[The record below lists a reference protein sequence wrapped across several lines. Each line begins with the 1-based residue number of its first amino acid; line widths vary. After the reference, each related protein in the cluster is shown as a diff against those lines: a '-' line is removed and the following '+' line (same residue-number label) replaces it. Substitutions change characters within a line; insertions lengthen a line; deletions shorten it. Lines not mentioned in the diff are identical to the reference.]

1 MKIEE
6 FDEEIN
12 KIERF
17 YQKQGTITDEQRQIW
32 YRELKN
38 LDIARFKYIIAQIYR
53 TSKFMPK
60 LADILEI
67 NASLG
72 YSQVKQKQIKSN
84 CKICNGT
91 GYVTYK
97 RTSEKGADN
106 LLYEYGAICKC
117 RTKPKYEGWKI
128 TDERNK
134 SNYFITYIEE
144 ASLGGNI

>member
-6 FDEEIN
+6 FDEEID

-17 YQKQGTITDEQRQIW
+17 YQKQGAITDEQRQIW

-60 LADILEI
+60 LADLLEI
-67 NASLG
+67 NANLG
-72 YSQVKQKQIKSN
+72 YSQAKKEKNQSN

-106 LLYEYGAICKC
+106 FLYEYVAICKC

-134 SNYFITYIEE
+134 SNYYIPYIEE
-144 ASLGGNI
+144 VNLGGNI

>member
-17 YQKQGTITDEQRQIW
+17 YQKQGAITDEQRQIW
-32 YRELKN
+32 YRELRN

-53 TSKFMPK
+53 TSKFLPK
-60 LADILEI
+60 LADIIET
-67 NASLG
+67 NNNLG
-72 YSQVKQKQIKSN
+72 YSQIKQEQNTNN

-97 RTSEKGADN
+97 RTTKNGANDM
-106 LLYEYGAICKC
+106 LYNFGAICSC
-117 RTKPKYEGWKI
+117 RTKQKYDGWKV
-128 TDERNK
+128 TDERYK
-134 SNYFITYIEE
+134 SNYYIPFIEKI
-144 ASLGGNI
+144 GG

>member
-6 FDEEIN
+6 FDEEID
-12 KIERF
+12 KLERF
-17 YQKQGTITDEQRQIW
+17 YQKEKTITDEQRQIW
-32 YRELKN
+32 YRELRN
-38 LDIARFKYIIAQIYR
+38 LDIARFRYIIAQTYR

-60 LADILEI
+60 LADLLEI
-67 NASLG
+67 NANLG
-72 YSQVKQKQIKSN
+72 YSQAKQEQNQNN

-97 RTSEKGADN
+97 RTTEKGAND

-128 TDERNK
+128 TDEKNR
-134 SNYFITYIEE
+134 SNYYIPLLDEINI
-144 ASLGGNI
+144 GG

>member
-6 FDEEIN
+6 FDEEID

-17 YQKQGTITDEQRQIW
+17 YQKQGAITDEQRQIW
-32 YRELKN
+32 YKELKN

-53 TSKFMPK
+53 TSRFMPK
-60 LADILEI
+60 LADLLEI
-67 NASLG
+67 NANLG
-72 YSQVKQKQIKSN
+72 YSQAKKEKNQSN

-97 RTSEKGADN
+97 RTSEKGADD

-128 TDERNK
+128 TDERNR
-134 SNYFITYIEE
+134 SNYYIPYIEE
-144 ASLGGNI
+144 IVIGG